1 MVGVCYVS
9 ADSTARRSMGVAV
22 RFTHVLSLVF
32 AGVLLLLGAGPSSA
46 SSGDT
51 VIVGGTPLSVVIG
64 PDGTAYIGDYSG
76 GTLTSAGGG
85 VGVLTAGASNPS
97 EILTTGFG
105 VAGLAVS
112 ADGTLFADGWDSAQ
126 RQELIGVIPKGAP
139 GVTRTIPVTPGAHL
153 IAAAPDGTVYVPNHD
168 LNTVSVIPPGA
179 DAVSR
184 EIPVGAGPREVAVGK
199 DGTAYVTSQ
208 EAGTVS
214 VIPAGASSVSRSIQ
228 VSATPGTTDNP
239 HGIALGPDGSLY
251 VADITGNAVA
261 VIKPGAQTWRTG
273 CACPKARRSSRSAPM
288 AQSMSSPLPRIC
300 PSSGQTAPLSPT
312 A

>member
-1 MVGVCYVS
+1 
-9 ADSTARRSMGVAV
+9 MGVAV